1 MMGARLIG
9 MREVN
14 NNMLLLVGDHPLLHS
29 SSSTTIT
36 DDPVVPSKPAV
47 PQVET
52 VRPYSPNIKSSPAAL
67 ENTLVPK
74 EEIAATIIEENDEP
88 SDLLVPI
95 PTALQSFVEVL
106 LRGVQPIDC
115 QPS

>member
-1 MMGARLIG
+1 MDARLIG

-14 NNMLLLVGDHPLLHS
+14 NMLLLLEGDHHLLHS

-36 DDPVVPSKPAV
+36 DDPVVPSKPAA
-47 PQVET
+47 QVET

-95 PTALQSFVEVL
+95 PIALLSFVEVL
-106 LRGVQPIDC
+106 LRGVLPIDC
-115 QPS
+115 LLS